1 MNDQYQVSRVLRV
14 GTRLFGWTERVDAT
28 ALGLRRTRDG
38 VTALVNGVAFLT
50 TAVFAAIAGEQFYVI
65 HGFLAALDPLFWL
78 SPSLAGFA
86 ASAALLGACFLMY
99 RFLDARSRAVSMPKR
114 RDDQPAVVELFSG
127 GRVENAATLFA
138 PGGVKAVEEAWGFAA
153 KYGHA
158 SVEPLHLALGSMGA
172 EDVAVLF
179 GRLGVSFDAVKDPL
193 GRRLGT
199 RTVGPTAGFAP
210 EAEEALMEALATAY
224 REGFVSARP
233 LDIFEAAFAKDPFL
247 AELLLDAGVD
257 AHDFANAV
265 AWIRVN
271 ELLRERYR
279 RFREQ
284 AAFKPTDTMDRAMT
298 AVATHALDA
307 VSEDWTAAAVQGHLP
322 LLVGRDR
329 EMKELLRAMEGG
341 RQSVV
346 LVGSHGVGKDALLA
360 GLAERMVEERVPKS
374 LQDKRLVR
382 LSIPHLVAGGTS
394 AELQERFLA
403 VLYDVAKARNVVLIL
418 PDADQLLDV
427 PELVPILVDFL
438 NRGITFAVAT
448 CSPEAYAAR
457 FERSLL
463 GRGFQQVVV
472 DEPETDQAIRI
483 LESRV
488 GFIERLSGALFTY
501 GAVKQAVALSD
512 RYMHERFLPE
522 KAIELAEETANDVVA
537 KKGKDSV
544 VTAEDVAAVVAEK
557 TKIPVT
563 QVAEGERDTL
573 LHLEERM
580 RGRVIGQEE
589 AVKAVSSALR
599 RARTDLRSDH
609 RPIANFLFLGPTGV
623 GKTELA
629 KTVAEAYFGSEAAML
644 RFDMSEYQRP
654 DSVARLIGTPG
665 NGQGGLLTEA
675 VRRTPFAIIL
685 LDELEKAH
693 PDVLNLFLQVFDDGR
708 LTDAAGRTADFTN
721 AVIVATSNAGADYVQ
736 DAVGQGT
743 PLEQIRTHLMEQELR
758 GTYRPEFLN
767 RFDGVIVFRPLS
779 REDVGAIAEIMI
791 RQVASRLDPRGIR
804 FRAEHDAVAE
814 LADRGYDPK
823 FGARPL
829 RRVIQEEVEN
839 AIANALL
846 EGKVKRRD
854 TIVLKPG
861 GQIAIEAGT
870 AL

>member
-1 MNDQYQVSRVLRV
+1 MNDFHPQRVLRI
-14 GTRLFGWTERVDAT
+14 GTRTFGWTERVDAA

-38 VTALVNGVAFLT
+38 VTALVNGAAFLA
-50 TAVFAAIAGEQFYVI
+50 TAVFVAVAGEQFYVI
-65 HGFLAALDPLFWL
+65 HGFEAVFDPLFWL

-86 ASAALLGACFLMY
+86 ASAALFSTCFLVY
-99 RFLDARSRAVSMPKR
+99 RFLDARSRSVAMPKR
-114 RDDQPAVVELFSG
+114 KDDVPALVEPVVG
-127 GRVENAATLFA
+127 GRVENAALLFA
-138 PGGVKAVEEAWGFAA
+138 PGGVKSVEEAWGFAT

-158 SVEPLHLALGSMGA
+158 AVEPLHLALGSMGA

-179 GRLGVSFDAVKDPL
+179 GRLGVGFDAVKDPL
-193 GRRLGT
+193 GRRLAS
-199 RTVGPTAGFAP
+199 RTAGETAGFSP
-210 EAEEALMEALATAY
+210 EAEEVLMEALGTAY
-224 REGFVSARP
+224 REGFPSARP
-233 LDIFEAAFAKDPFL
+233 LDVFEAAFSKDPFL
-247 AELLLDAGVD
+247 GELLLDVGVD
-257 AHDFANAV
+257 ASDFSNAV

-284 AAFKPTDTMDRAMT
+284 AAFKPTDNMDRAMT

-322 LLVGRDR
+322 LLVGRER
-329 EMKELLRAMEGG
+329 EMKELLRAIEGG

-382 LSIPHLVAGGTS
+382 LIIPHLVAGGS
-394 AELQERFLA
+394 AAELQERFLA
-403 VLYDVAKARNVVLIL
+403 VLYDIGKARNIVLVL

-448 CSPEAYAAR
+448 CSPEEYASR
-457 FERSLL
+457 FERSML
-463 GRGFQQVVV
+463 GRGFQKV
-472 DEPETDQAIRI
+472 DVGEPETDQAIRI

-512 RYMHERFLPE
+512 RYLHDRFLPE

-537 KKGKDSV
+537 RKGKDSL

-599 RARTDLRSDH
+599 RARTDVRSDH

-629 KTVAEAYFGSEAAML
+629 KTVAEAYFGSEGAML
-644 RFDMSEYQRP
+644 RFDMSEYGRP

-665 NGQGGLLTEA
+665 SGQGGLLTEA

-708 LTDAAGRTADFTN
+708 LTDSAGRTADFTN

-736 DAVGQGT
+736 DAVGNGT
-743 PLEQIRTHLMEQELR
+743 PLTEIKTHLMEQELR
-758 GTYRPEFLN
+758 GVYRPEFLN

-779 REDVGAIAEIMI
+779 REDVAQIAEMMI
-791 RQVASRLDPRGIR
+791 RQVAARLDPRGIR
-804 FRAEHDAVAE
+804 FRAEHDAVAD
-814 LADRGYDPK
+814 LAARGYDPK

-854 TIVLKPG
+854 TIVLKAG
-861 GQIAIEAGT
+861 GQIAIEAGA